1 MKKLI
6 LTVSLLMACVIWA
19 DEDVAAIKGLYK
31 SWNEAVEASNID
43 GYINSLDDNIT
54 LIPPDGPIVSGTN
67 NYRVFLG
74 PVFDSATYKIKDK
87 DYDDRYIEA
96 AKNNT
101 ALKRLGSAQDVADA
115 AIFLASNKASYITG
129 QTLYLDG
136 GYRI

>member
-54 LIPPDGPIVSGTN
+54 LIPPDGPIIIGF
-67 NYRVFLG
+67 FLARY
-74 PVFDSATYKIKDK
+74 SILLRIKLKIK
-87 DYDDRYIEA
+87 IM
-96 AKNNT
+96 T
-101 ALKRLGSAQDVADA
+101 
-115 AIFLASNKASYITG
+115 
-129 QTLYLDG
+129 
-136 GYRI
+136 

>member
-1 MKKLI
+1 MKKLTLI
-6 LTVSLLMACVIWA
+6 ASLLMASGIWA
-19 DEDVAAIKGLYK
+19 DEDVVAIKGLYK

-87 DYDDRYIEA
+87 DYDIEII
-96 AKNNT
+96 
-101 ALKRLGSAQDVADA
+101 GDI
-115 AIFLASNKASYITG
+115 AIVRSRKTIYLTFPFSCLLLDHFKASHTTIAVKNV
-129 QTLYLDG
+129 D
-136 GYRI
+136 IP